1 MIELKSKWSTHT
13 STGMVSKGIYNID
26 GKEYFVKGNSE
37 EGYFEPYSEVIASRA
52 AKLLNI
58 DLIQY
63 DILPKEYFKEIKVYG
78 LCKHVSICKKIN
90 SNLYQ
95 FFNTFKLRGYRNIN
109 TEPLRVYKEVGLSQ
123 EHLWKMLLI
132 DAFVGNQDR
141 HLNNFDIM
149 YENNKLINAPILD
162 TGASCLFNKR
172 ESELEVYS
180 GDKIGPDKSKP
191 FKDTH
196 YKQIF
201 LMKRELNIDFNILK
215 DTNKEKFFENLWKE
229 CKSVFSELSYKRVK
243 AIKSYLWQR
252 YDVYIEPYKKKQN
265 KESKLEWN

>member
-37 EGYFEPYSEVIASRA
+37 EGYLEPYSEVIASRA
-52 AKLLNI
+52 AKLLNV
-58 DLIQY
+58 DSIQY

-95 FFNTFKLRGYRNIN
+95 FFNTFKLRGYKNIN
-109 TEPLRVYKEVGLSQ
+109 TEPLKVYKEVELSQ
-123 EHLWKMLLI
+123 EHLWKMLIL

-149 YENNKLINAPILD
+149 YKDNKLVNAPILD
-162 TGASCLFNKR
+162 TGASCLFNKK
-172 ESELEVYS
+172 ESELKIYDGE
-180 GDKIGPDKSKP
+180 KIGPDLAKP
-191 FKDTH
+191 FKETH
-196 YKQIF
+196 FKQIKY
-201 LMKRELNIDFNILK
+201 LERELDCEKYIFV
-215 DTNKEKFFENLWKE
+215 DTNKEEFFENLWKE
-229 CKSVFSELSYKRVK
+229 CETVFSELSNKRVE

>member
-1 MIELKSKWSTHT
+1 
-13 STGMVSKGIYNID
+13 
-26 GKEYFVKGNSE
+26 
-37 EGYFEPYSEVIASRA
+37 
-52 AKLLNI
+52 
-58 DLIQY
+58 
-63 DILPKEYFKEIKVYG
+63 
-78 LCKHVSICKKIN
+78 
-90 SNLYQ
+90 
-95 FFNTFKLRGYRNIN
+95 
-109 TEPLRVYKEVGLSQ
+109 
-123 EHLWKMLLI
+123 
-132 DAFVGNQDR
+132 
-141 HLNNFDIM
+141 M

-180 GDKIGPDKSKP
+180 EDKIGPDKSKP